1 MAVNE
6 AFKEFS
12 IEGKAALVIGAEL
25 PLGAAAAQTLAEA
38 GANVVLASQEPGTGD
53 KLKELAKK
61 ISALGRKAVV
71 QNQSALTRA
80 DLSACMDLT
89 VKQLG
94 ALDILV
100 NALDVPFFAPV
111 EATDDTAFEK
121 VIDNNLKTFWMACQE
136 AGRTMV
142 NRGGGVIVNITSI
155 MAERGVPNASL
166 YGAAQAAVLNLT
178 RGLALEWARKSVR
191 VNAIEMGWVE
201 DPRSPAVS
209 DEAFSQSLVKYLPD
223 QRLLKPEELGGAL
236 LYLVSPAAAY
246 VTGQSIA
253 IDGGLLCRV

>member
-61 ISALGRKAVV
+61 ITALGRKAVM

-100 NALDVPFFAPV
+100 NAL
-111 EATDDTAFEK
+111 
-121 VIDNNLKTFWMACQE
+121 
-136 AGRTMV
+136 
-142 NRGGGVIVNITSI
+142 
-155 MAERGVPNASL
+155 
-166 YGAAQAAVLNLT
+166 
-178 RGLALEWARKSVR
+178 
-191 VNAIEMGWVE
+191 
-201 DPRSPAVS
+201 
-209 DEAFSQSLVKYLPD
+209 
-223 QRLLKPEELGGAL
+223 
-236 LYLVSPAAAY
+236 
-246 VTGQSIA
+246 
-253 IDGGLLCRV
+253 